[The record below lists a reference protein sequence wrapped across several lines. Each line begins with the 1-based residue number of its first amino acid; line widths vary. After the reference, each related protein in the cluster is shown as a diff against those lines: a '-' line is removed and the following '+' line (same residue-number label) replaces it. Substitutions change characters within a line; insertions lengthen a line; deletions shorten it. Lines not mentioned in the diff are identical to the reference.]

1 MYDVL
6 DTLCLILGFV
16 KSGVVCGDACVPA
29 SVGVC
34 VVWRVSRWVGLVLR
48 SWFVRFMC
56 KQASKLVHVFVSCVC
71 ANLQNDAHARAH
83 KDGPSVSRLPVCPRA
98 GEHFL
103 KFETFSEV

>member
-16 KSGVVCGDACVPA
+16 KSGVVCGELATRA
-29 SVGVC
+29 FRRQLAC

-56 KQASKLVHVFVSCVC
+56 KQASLFMCLSRVCVQTYKTMHTHVHTRTAAC
-71 ANLQNDAHARAH
+71 A
-83 KDGPSVSRLPVCPRA
+83 VSRLSPCR
-98 GEHFL
+98 
-103 KFETFSEV
+103 